1 MTQGFSAIVLFKL
14 FVCFNM
20 DVLEHDELFTF
31 VSKALRYRTFKKTRL
46 LPDLKLL
53 QNVTQHSLFKLCKF
67 HEKINGQFFARGQN
81 VLYNAQIL
89 RL

>member
-1 MTQGFSAIVLFKL
+1 MVLFDMEEDIAKA
-14 FVCFNM
+14 VI
-20 DVLEHDELFTF
+20 TF
-31 VSKALRYRTFKKTRL
+31 VSKALWYRTFKKTRL

-53 QNVTQHSLFKLCKF
+53 QNVPQHSLFKLCKF